1 MTLSSQ
7 NFGGP
12 PPEDDDDDLAPMR
25 GRAESRVNSIWQYE
39 AAKDGGEAK
48 RVSVTKQCAVLCKS
62 PVWISMVF
70 AVSAL
75 FFVVS
80 GIQFWITEYVERK
93 SVQKGVHCTT
103 IYIHF
108 SVWHGARL
116 TFTLINGVLHCLR

>member
-1 MTLSSQ
+1 VTLSSQ

-12 PPEDDDDDLAPMR
+12 PPEEGDDDLAPMR
-25 GRAESRVNSIWQYE
+25 GRAGTRVDSIWQYE
-39 AAKDGGEAK
+39 TAKDGGEAK
-48 RVSVTKQCAVLCKS
+48 RVSVRKQCAVLCKS

-93 SVQKGVHCTT
+93 SVHCTAP

-108 SVWHGARL
+108 TVCGTARL
-116 TFTLINGVLHCLR
+116 TFTRINVVLHCLR